1 MIYLA
6 LFVAMAVTA
15 AVAFKLWSI
24 MEARRRIE
32 RRTRRAEPILT
43 EGTPRRP
50 QASAGVPRVCGDE
63 PATGTIV
70 ASNMVCYPSI
80 RG

>member
-15 AVAFKLWSI
+15 AVAFKLWS
-24 MEARRRIE
+24 MTEARRRIE
-32 RRTRRAEPILT
+32 RRARRAEPILT

-50 QASAGVPRVCGDE
+50 
-63 PATGTIV
+63 
-70 ASNMVCYPSI
+70 SI
-80 RG
+80 RSRPF